1 MKLAPDCQ
9 SDFLFP
15 MFVKA
20 IVDGKIKSF
29 RLSPVLARL
38 HRKNAGKT
46 MTDEAAITFVES
58 KRREK
63 ALRLAKPYLAGR
75 S

>member
-1 MKLAPDCQ
+1 MKLAPIRHPA
-9 SDFLFP
+9 FLFR
-15 MFVKA
+15 MVVKA
-20 IVDGKIKSF
+20 ILDGKVKAF

-46 MTDEAAITFVES
+46 MTDAAAIAFVES

-63 ALRLAKPYLAGR
+63 ALRLTKPYLAGR

>member
-1 MKLAPDCQ
+1 MKLAPPAHPA
-9 SDFLFP
+9 FLSR
-15 MFVKA
+15 MEIKA
-20 IVDGKIKSF
+20 ILDGKVRAF

-46 MTDEAAITFVES
+46 MTDEAAIAFVET

-63 ALRLAKPYLAGR
+63 ALRLAKPYLAGHP
-75 S
+75 